1 MRRKRGRLGAIIPRS
16 KCPTM
21 PVSLRRVPLDRGGY
35 GRDNGRYFGVGA
47 PVYEVDSETHWG
59 TFLRARDRADAKRQ
73 LRADCPGIRFKR

>member
-1 MRRKRGRLGAIIPRS
+1 MAKRRRLGAVIPRY

-21 PVSLRRVPLDRGGY
+21 PVSLRRVYLDAGGY
-35 GRDNGRYFGVGA
+35 SRDSGKYFGVGA

-73 LRADCPGIRFKR
+73 LRADCPGIKFKR